1 VRVLIA
7 GASGFVGSA
16 LVDRLS
22 AAGHDVVRLVRRG
35 PESADEIAW
44 SPAHGVIDADR
55 TGGDVMDRVDAVINL
70 SGASLAKLP
79 WSKRY
84 REEIL
89 RSRLDATRTLVEAMR
104 AAERPPAVFLSAS
117 AVGVYGDRPGEVL
130 TEQSAPGTGFLAG
143 VVEQWEGQAL
153 LAPDTTR
160 TVLLRSGIVVG
171 DGGALA
177 RVQLLAKL
185 GVAGP
190 LGTGRQ
196 HWPWIARDD
205 EARAI
210 VHLLDSELEG
220 PVNLAGPQPATAGEL
235 VRELAHRLGRPYWAP
250 VPAFALRL
258 VLGVAADELLLADQQ
273 VRPQRLLDDGFRF
286 EHADAASAIDAM
298 LADERRG

>member
-1 VRVLIA
+1 MRVLIA

-16 LVDRLS
+16 LVGQLH
-22 AAGHDVVRLVRRG
+22 AAGHDVLRLVRRG
-35 PESADEIAW
+35 PESADEVAW
-44 SPAHGVIDADR
+44 SPAHGVIDAGAA
-55 TGGDVMDRVDAVINL
+55 GGNVMDRVDAVVNL

-79 WSKRY
+79 WTKKY
-84 REEIL
+84 RREIL
-89 RSRLDATRTLVEAMR
+89 RSRLDATRTLVDAMR
-104 AAERPPAVFLSAS
+104 AAAQSPSAFLSAS
-117 AVGVYGDRPGEVL
+117 AVGIYGDRPGEVL
-130 TEQSAPGTGFLAG
+130 TEDSAPGTGFLAD

-153 LAPDTTR
+153 LAPDVTR

-171 DGGALA
+171 GGGALA

-196 HWPWIARDD
+196 YWPWIARDD

-210 VHLLDSELEG
+210 VHLLESSLEG
-220 PVNLAGPQPATAGEL
+220 PVNLTGPEPASAGEL

-250 VPAFALRL
+250 VPEFALRL
-258 VLGVAADELLLADQQ
+258 GLGVAAEELLLADQQ

-286 EHADAASAIDAM
+286 EHDTAASAIDAM

>member
-7 GASGFVGSA
+7 GASGFVGTA
-16 LVDRLS
+16 LVARLRD
-22 AAGHDVVRLVRRG
+22 AGHEVLRLVRRG
-35 PESADEIAW
+35 PESADEVAW
-44 SPAHGVIDADR
+44 SPAHGAIEA
-55 TGGDVMDRVDAVINL
+55 GVMDRVDAVINL

-89 RSRLDATRTLVEAMR
+89 DSRIHATRTLVDAMR
-104 AAERPPAVFLSAS
+104 AAQRPPQVFLSAS

-130 TEQSAPGTGFLAG
+130 TEASSPGTGFLAE

-153 LAPDTTR
+153 LAPEATR

-177 RVQLLAKL
+177 RVALLTTLA
-185 GVAGP
+185 VSGP
-190 LGTGRQ
+190 LGGGSQ

-210 VHLLDSELEG
+210 VHLLESTVSG
-220 PVNLAGPQPATAGEL
+220 AVNLAGPEPATADEL
-235 VRELAHRLGRPYWAP
+235 MRELARRMHRPYWLP
-250 VPAFALRL
+250 VPKWALRL
-258 VLGVAADELLLADQQ
+258 GLGVAADELLLASAQ
-273 VRPQRLLDDGFRF
+273 VRPQKLLDDGFRF
-286 EHADAASAIDAM
+286 EHPTAASAIDAM
-298 LADERRG
+298 LADGRRR